1 MNERISNLGFGLAWL
16 VGVLLLG
23 KFLPL
28 ARLAQR
34 ASSSIL
40 GANPKTSAWVL
51 MAVVVLGGIALLVY
65 AGASL
70 HRKIRD
76 RDKSPQDVLI
86 DNLSMGLIWSLVTI
100 GSANLLLIY
109 CAGGKTRTLRAFVFN
124 LAKGQFESKVLL
136 IVLGIFGL
144 IAFILMSSRTIW
156 TLFAKEF
163 RLYFTTPIV
172 YAIMML
178 FTMLAGY
185 FFYGWFSTFLQYSIR
200 SMAMR
205 MPPAQL
211 NLNDFVFMRTFNVLG
226 VILLFMVPLL
236 TMRLLAEEKKN
247 KTYELLMTAPITSF
261 EIVVSKYLSAFA
273 VLASL
278 LSLTLLYPVLI
289 SWVAPQSFDWGHVFT
304 GYLGLLF
311 LAGAFAAIG
320 LFCSSLTENQII
332 SAVVAFGVLLLLWV
346 IEWASFGMKDGWARE
361 TVAYLSILT
370 HLKGFI
376 KGVVELKDV
385 VYYLSLIV
393 FANFLAHR
401 AIESQRWR

>member
-23 KFLPL
+23 RYLPH
-28 ARLAQR
+28 AKLAQR

-40 GANPKTSAWVL
+40 GAKPTTGAWIL
-51 MAVVVLGGIALLVY
+51 MAVLILGGIALLFTV
-65 AGASL
+65 GMSL

-76 RDKSPQDVLI
+76 REKSVQDVLI
-86 DNLSMGLIWSLVTI
+86 DNLSMGLIWSIVTI
-100 GSANLLLIY
+100 ASADLLLIY
-109 CAGGKTRTLRAFVFN
+109 CAGGKTKTLRAFIFN

-136 IVLGIFGL
+136 MVLGIVGL
-144 IAFILMSSRTIW
+144 IVFILMSSRTIW

-185 FFYGWFSTFLQYSIR
+185 FFYGWFSTFQQYSLR
-200 SMAMR
+200 AMSMR
-205 MPPAQL
+205 MPTQL

-236 TMRLLAEEKKN
+236 TMRLLSEEKKN

-261 EIVVSKYLSAFA
+261 EIVVSKYLSSFA

-311 LAGAFAAIG
+311 LAGSFAAIG

-332 SAVVAFGVLLLLWV
+332 AAVVAFGVLLLLWV